1 MGSYLSSNYK
11 NTEFNNAIDEF
22 INATEEAIN
31 LLRNLLEK
39 IAKHQNA
46 VNSVKTVGTVS
57 TVTGTALVIG
67 SIIAA
72 PFTGGS
78 SVILAG
84 GVGSALAT
92 AGAVTNIG
100 TDVIDYLRS
109 KDFQNEVN
117 SICEKRKAAAAKLQ
131 EHFDKI
137 QTLANE
143 LINDDL
149 GLNEEESLLAAF
161 MAIKKG
167 ISGLNKVREY
177 VRTIQTANESNNF
190 RSFGL
195 RNGGFLWKGM
205 RVKSAEIVSSL
216 GKLGVNVSKRTAFN
230 LFKAGNVVLRAAFV
244 IMDVRTLINNWGSK
258 HPTAQAVEYI
268 IRKLEEELEPLR
280 KMKDELENVD

>member
-11 NTEFNNAIDEF
+11 NTEFINAIDEF

-167 ISGLNKVREY
+167 ISGLNKVREF
-177 VRTIQTANESNNF
+177 VRTIQTANESKNF
-190 RSFGL
+190 MSFGL
-195 RNGGFLWKGM
+195 RNGGF
-205 RVKSAEIVSSL
+205 
-216 GKLGVNVSKRTAFN
+216 F
-230 LFKAGNVVLRAAFV
+230 
-244 IMDVRTLINNWGSK
+244 
-258 HPTAQAVEYI
+258 
-268 IRKLEEELEPLR
+268 LEGYES
-280 KMKDELENVD
+280 